1 MTWNEQ
7 RQKSMLLSIDSI
19 IASELRVNLLLIF
32 QAMLCSVSFSLQ
44 FGSISL
50 CRLCMYG
57 FRVWKKLHKDEVQS
71 WKCNYVTSF
80 ADKSISLCVLSFVR
94 SAFGFWLVFLR
105 SNRISVN
112 SIRSCRCSF
121 CHAQRAQS
129 KIRKPRT
136 ANHFI
141 FHQYAIAYKH
151 TNDLVIKWQT
161 LQLACFEFHSNCL
174 HFGYWLT
181 SKTHGKM
188 FAYFWH
194 ICWYKLCSWAICL
207 KCFPW

>member
-1 MTWNEQ
+1 MTWT
-7 RQKSMLLSIDSI
+7 KIDAFI
-19 IASELRVNLLLIF
+19 YRFDLASKLRVNLLLIF
-32 QAMLCSVSFSLQ
+32 QAILCSVSFSPQ
-44 FGSISL
+44 FCLISL
-50 CRLCMYG
+50 FRLCVCI
-57 FRVWKKLHKDEVQS
+57 FWVWKKLHKDEVQS

-94 SAFGFWLVFLR
+94 SAFGIRLVFLR

-136 ANHFI
+136 ANHLI
-141 FHQYAIAYKH
+141 FHQYAIAHKQ

-161 LQLACFEFHSNCL
+161 LQFACFEFHFNCL
-174 HFGYWLT
+174 HIGYLLT

-188 FAYFWH
+188 FAHFWL
-194 ICWYKLCSWAICL
+194 ICWCKLRS
-207 KCFPW
+207 